1 MNALYQDLTVM
12 IIFQLRVWT
21 EFGEGGGGGEEV
33 KEQNSCK
40 SPHIA
45 IVLCNMIYSTMSYMK
60 FENTIIVCY
69 DYCVM
74 FLL

>member
-1 MNALYQDLTVM
+1 MNALHQDLTVM

-21 EFGEGGGGGEEV
+21 EFGEGGEKEV

-45 IVLCNMIYSTMSYMK
+45 IVLCNTIYSTMSYMK